1 MYICLHN
8 GRVKSNV
15 NEQYNSN
22 WAFGNNEIL
31 IREQLTK
38 NTGTENQNIRVI
50 LFV

>member
-1 MYICLHN
+1 MD
-8 GRVKSNV
+8 GVKSNV

-22 WAFGNNEIL
+22 WAVGNNEIL

-38 NTGTENQNIRVI
+38 NMGTENQNNHII